1 MGVTRCLR
9 HPSNVPLQRHIRRQ
23 AQTSARVIF
32 LIHTLERMAQRSI
45 SDREV
50 FECLRHGVIQRPP
63 QWDDKRGA
71 LRCRMEHFG
80 SRRNLAVVVALDDA
94 TPDLIVVTVM
104 I

>member
-32 LIHTLERMAQRSI
+32 LTHKLERMAQRSI

-71 LRCRMEHFG
+71 LRCRMEYFG
-80 SRRNLAVVVALDDA
+80 SRRNLAVVVALW
-94 TPDLIVVTVM
+94 TMQRLI
-104 I
+104 

>member
-9 HPSNVPLQRHIRRQ
+9 HPSNVPLQRQIRRQ

-71 LRCRMEHFG
+71 LRCPMEYFG
-80 SRRNLAVVVALDDA
+80 SRRNLAVVVALW
-94 TPDLIVVTVM
+94 TMQRLI
-104 I
+104 